1 MERVCGTS
9 NGRMSSR
16 VPDLVVGYGE
26 KVVWLARSSRAGF
39 AAKLRMS
46 KHNGLPDSRC
56 LGKWRINFG
65 KSLSKRVR
73 VRACA

>member
-1 MERVCGTS
+1 MELACGTG

-26 KVVWLARSSRAGF
+26 KVVWLARSSRAVF
-39 AAKLRMS
+39 AVKLRMS

-56 LGKWRINFG
+56 LGNDGLASARPCQ
-65 KSLSKRVR
+65 S
-73 VRACA
+73 AYA

>member
-1 MERVCGTS
+1 MERACGTG

-26 KVVWLARSSRAGF
+26 KVVWLARSRRAGF

-46 KHNGLPDSRC
+46 KHNGLPDFR
-56 LGKWRINFG
+56 
-65 KSLSKRVR
+65 
-73 VRACA
+73 